1 MKHWYKEVINA
12 LHLREPLTALE
23 EKTVPHHKHSFWY
36 YLGGLTLLF
45 FIVQIVSG
53 VLLLFYYEP
62 SVQGAHKSVERIM
75 TSVPFGWLVR
85 SIHSWGANVVV
96 AVMVAHMFS
105 TFFLKSYRMPRH
117 LMWLSGVVLLMLM
130 LGFGF
135 TGYLLPWDETAYFA
149 TKVGAEVPNEVPLIG
164 EFISSIMK
172 GSADVSG
179 ATLTRLFALHVAL
192 LPILSILL
200 VVVHITMVALFG
212 VSTPIGATVKGN
224 EKYFPSYFTKEIMV
238 WLLGFGILIAIAMIY
253 PWELGKA
260 YDILNPSEPPEGVHP
275 EWYFMFLF
283 QTVRVVPEWVALLG
297 FGLLMGFWTLVPFL
311 DKHADKERKS
321 PVFTMIGCSIIVML
335 LALTIWGYVS
345 VSEEITSAVKPTTA
359 IMAKP
364 DDEAIMVVSLFLV
377 VVTFATFI
385 LWLWRRSKHKTDPT
399 MYS

>member
-1 MKHWYKEVINA
+1 MKHWFAEVINA

-23 EKTVPHHKHSFWY
+23 EKRVPRHKHSFWY

-85 SIHSWGANVVV
+85 SIHSWGANVVI

-105 TFFLKSYRMPRH
+105 TYFLKSYRMPRH
-117 LMWLSGVVLLMLM
+117 LMWLSGIVLLLLM

-149 TKVGAEVPNEVPLIG
+149 TRVGAEVPREVPVIG
-164 EFISSIMK
+164 EFISSMIK

-192 LPILSILL
+192 LPILSVLL

-212 VSTPIGATVKGN
+212 VSTPIGTTVKGS
-224 EKYFPSYFTKEIMV
+224 ERYFPSYLSKEMMV
-238 WLLGFGILIAIAMIY
+238 WLIGFGVLIAVATLY

-260 YDILNPSEPPEGVHP
+260 YDILNPAEPPDGVHP

-283 QTVRVVPEWVALLG
+283 QSLLIVPEWAAMLLFG
-297 FGLLMGFWTLVPFL
+297 GLLVFWTLVPFL
-311 DKHADKERKS
+311 DKHADKGKKS
-321 PVFTMIGCSIIVML
+321 PVFTIIGSAIILML
-335 LALTIWGYVS
+335 AGLTVAAYVS
-345 VSEEITSAVKPTTA
+345 VSEVGVAIPQRVTGAVKQ
-359 IMAKP
+359 
-364 DDEAIMVVSLFLV
+364 DDETILIVSVFLV
-377 VVTFATFI
+377 VLVFTTFV
-385 LWLWRRSKHKTDPT
+385 LWLWRRNKHAADPT

>member
-1 MKHWYKEVINA
+1 MKHWIKEVVTA
-12 LHLREPLTALE
+12 LHLREPITALE
-23 EKTVPHHKHSFWY
+23 EKTVPRHKHSFWY

-96 AVMVAHMFS
+96 AVMIAHMFS

-117 LMWLSGVVLLMLM
+117 LMWLSGIVLLLLM

-149 TKVGAEVPNEVPLIG
+149 TRVGAEVPNEVPIIG
-164 EFISSIMK
+164 GFISSIIK

-192 LPILSILL
+192 LPILSVLL

-212 VSTPIGATVKGN
+212 VSTPIGANVKGS
-224 EKYFPSYFTKEIMV
+224 ERYFPSYLTKEMMV
-238 WLLGFGILIAIAMIY
+238 WLLGFGVLIAVATLY

-260 YDILNPSEPPEGVHP
+260 YDVFNPSEPPEGVHP

-283 QTVRVVPEWVALLG
+283 QALLIVPEWVALIVFG
-297 FGLLMGFWTLVPFL
+297 GLLVFWTLVPFL
-311 DKHADKERKS
+311 DKHADQERKS
-321 PVFTMIGCSIIVML
+321 PIFTIIGSAIIL
-335 LALTIWGYVS
+335 LLGGLTVGAYLS
-345 VSEEITSAVKPTTA
+345 VSEAGVPIPQRVTGAVKQ
-359 IMAKP
+359 
-364 DDEAIMVVSLFLV
+364 DDETILVVSVFLV
-377 VVTFATFI
+377 VIVFTTFV
-385 LWLWRRSKHKTDPT
+385 LWLWRRNKHKTDPT